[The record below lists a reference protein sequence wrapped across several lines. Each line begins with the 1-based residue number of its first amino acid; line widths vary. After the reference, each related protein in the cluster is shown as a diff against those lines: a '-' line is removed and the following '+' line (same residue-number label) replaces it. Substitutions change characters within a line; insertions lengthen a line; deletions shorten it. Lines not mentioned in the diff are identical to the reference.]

1 MGEFC
6 LSGFHS
12 RIPLKSRDKVVA
24 IICKRNNDEISAV
37 PCYLE
42 SSLIPMHIPVV
53 GTMGDYGIL
62 EEYEED
68 ITTELFKSN
77 LNMDFIEISN
87 ILFEYRP
94 GSNNYNK
101 EYGVTDLFKKL
112 RELEYPHNLDNTITY
127 TLIYEHYAIYKA
139 MTHDIHNMRKTLPTL
154 DKQVNIFSSY
164 ALDNIPA
171 QIMMEAY
178 KKGRN
183 IEDKELEKI
192 REKYDNILTP
202 GKYLWNYNT
211 SLQGLNGFY
220 YNSTINWIK
229 YIDKLIE
236 WCSFISTL
244 DYMNGSFTPSMEAGQ
259 SWHYD
264 EEYVKEHQHL
274 HQLIACLYKRLLLED
289 CCD

>member
-12 RIPLKSRDKVVA
+12 RIPIKSGDKVVA
-24 IICKRNNDEISAV
+24 IICKRNNEETSSI

-42 SSLIPMHIPVV
+42 SPLIPMHIPIV
-53 GTMGDYGIL
+53 GIMGDYGIL

-87 ILFEYRP
+87 IISEYRP
-94 GSNNYNK
+94 GSNSYNE

-112 RELEYPHNLDNTITY
+112 RELEYPHNLDTGTY

-139 MTHDIHNMRKTLPTL
+139 MTHDIPNMRKTLPTL
-154 DKQVNIFSSY
+154 DKKVNIFNKY
-164 ALDNIPA
+164 ALDDIPV
-171 QIMMEAY
+171 QIMFEVS
-178 KKGRN
+178 KNGKN
-183 IEDKELEKI
+183 IEDKEFGEI
-192 REKYDNILTP
+192 REKYNNILTP
-202 GKYLWNYNT
+202 GKYLWNYSG

-220 YNSTINWIK
+220 CSSTNNWLEH
-229 YIDKLIE
+229 IDKLIE

-244 DYMNGSFTPSMEAGQ
+244 NYMNGSFIPSMEAGQ

-264 EEYVKEHQHL
+264 EKYVREHQHL
-274 HQLIACLYKRLLLED
+274 HQLIACLYERLLPED
-289 CCD
+289 CYD